1 MSKRNIT
8 RPLPSGTLTLLSGGR
23 AENQPAYS
31 IFGPVKAGLTTT
43 QRTNEDHQL
52 TELLNSLEKKLATL
66 LFRSSEVLDTFEN
79 GTTHL
84 VEPTTSI
91 SDTTTTDVIS
101 LA

>member
-1 MSKRNIT
+1 MHKKNIT

-23 AENQPAYS
+23 EENQPVSS
-31 IFGPVKAGLTTT
+31 IFGPVRAGLTTT
-43 QRTNEDHQL
+43 QRTNEDRAL
-52 TELLNSLEKKLATL
+52 TELLNTLERKLATL
-66 LFRSSEVLDTFEN
+66 LSRSSEVLDTFEN

-84 VEPTTSI
+84 VEPTASI